1 MQDRFK
7 FRAIV
12 KGYYYIDTP
21 EKCKEFEPLIFLENI
36 DVLDIGDIGISEE
49 DLEISIRKQYPDL
62 QDVYIERI
70 MENFRDNSN
79 GIDTYITITP
89 ERVYQCTGLKDKNGK
104 LIYEGDVV
112 KCGKWDLAARDS
124 FRDDEYIEQV
134 GVINYYSKRCRFVVN
149 RTTIASLNELILPE
163 TCLGILG
170 DCHIEVIGNIYEN
183 PELLTKEKV
192 GQ

>member
-1 MQDRFK
+1 MEDRFK
-7 FRAIV
+7 FRATV

-21 EKCKEFEPLIFLENI
+21 EKCEEFEPLIFLENI

-49 DLEISIRKQYPDL
+49 DLEIAIRKQYPDL

-104 LIYEGDVV
+104 LIYESDIV
-112 KCGKWDLAARDS
+112 KQNKTIYCVTWEEGSYGFCDIRTKITYTV
-124 FRDDEYIEQV
+124 EYV
-134 GVINYYSKRCRFVVN
+134 MSKKQ
-149 RTTIASLNELILPE
+149 
-163 TCLGILG
+163 
-170 DCHIEVIGNIYEN
+170 EVIGNIYEN
-183 PELLTKEKV
+183 PELLED
-192 GQ
+192 

>member
-1 MQDRFK
+1 MGIGGVRMQDRFK

-21 EKCKEFEPLIFLENI
+21 EKCEEFEPLIFLENI

-49 DLEISIRKQYPDL
+49 DLEIAIRKQYPDL

-89 ERVYQCTGLKDKNGK
+89 ERVYQCTGLKDKNGI
-104 LIYEGDVV
+104 LIYEGDIL
-112 KCGKWDLAARDS
+112 KGKKDMICSPHSSRMVDK
-124 FRDDEYIEQV
+124 V
-134 GVINYYSKRCRFVVN
+134 GVVEIPLNMFVASCRDVKNNCTLFCQNDWVK
-149 RTTIASLNELILPE
+149 T
-163 TCLGILG
+163 
-170 DCHIEVIGNIYEN
+170 EVIGNIYEN
-183 PELLTKEKV
+183 PELLED
-192 GQ
+192 